1 MSKKSKIRKRREEL
15 LMTQE
20 ELANAI
26 GYTTKSASMSIS
38 RWESGKR
45 KPSFKS
51 LRKLA
56 EALQCNPSDL
66 IEEDE

>member
-1 MSKKSKIRKRREEL
+1 
-15 LMTQE
+15 MTQE